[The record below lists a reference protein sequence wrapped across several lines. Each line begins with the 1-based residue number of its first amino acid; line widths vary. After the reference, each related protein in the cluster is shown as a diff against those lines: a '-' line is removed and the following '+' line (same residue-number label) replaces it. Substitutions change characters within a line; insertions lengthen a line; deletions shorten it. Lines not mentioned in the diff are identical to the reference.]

1 MGGLMTLADLLV
13 AIIVVAML
21 APPVTF
27 AWDAFAKRHP
37 YLTDDILD
45 WWDYRRAML
54 HLHRTVRSAGRFRR
68 LHRRQHS
75 WPVSDMSGQ

>member
-1 MGGLMTLADLLV
+1 MTLTDLLV

-54 HLHRTVRSAGRFRR
+54 HDDAFRHM
-68 LHRRQHS
+68 LDECAALEEVD
-75 WPVSDMSGQ
+75 P